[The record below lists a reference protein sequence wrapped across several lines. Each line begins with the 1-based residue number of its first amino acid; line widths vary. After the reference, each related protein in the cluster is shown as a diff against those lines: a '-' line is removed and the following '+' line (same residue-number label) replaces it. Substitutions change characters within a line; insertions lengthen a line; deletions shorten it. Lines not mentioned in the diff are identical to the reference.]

1 MNVEVKKTEDRMQ
14 NTEYRRQKASLA
26 DSVGGVATLVL
37 VCFFFSGLT
46 GLIYEILWTRM
57 IVKVIGCAPFAVS
70 IILTVFM
77 GGLGLGSYIAGRTID
92 RIKEPLKLVRIY
104 GVLELVIGGYGLIL
118 PVLLAGFSQM
128 YGFFYNRL
136 FAHFMAYS
144 FLTFVGCSILLVV
157 PVICMGATLP
167 ILCRFYVTK
176 LSHLGSHAGRLYGLN
191 TIGAAAGALLC
202 GFWLINLLGMYGT
215 LALAV
220 VLNAI
225 IGAVSIRASY
235 RGQGAEDRRPKTEEL
250 KRRTSNIEQGI
261 MNVEVKKTEDR
272 GQKATA
278 ALVIFAVSGFCAMG
292 YEVIWT
298 KLLGL
303 IIGPTTYSFTI
314 VLVTFITCLAL
325 GSMFFGWLA
334 DRVKSPI
341 RLLIYTQMAAGLF
354 ALLVSQILGNSQ
366 FFFAKLIY
374 HFQGNFAV
382 LNILKAGF
390 LFGFILLPTI
400 CLGATFPLVGKI
412 YTESISK
419 VGRSIGFAYAINTVG
434 CVLGSFFAGFVLVP
448 LIGKENGLRVVIGI
462 QLAVALVIA
471 VWLLMAS
478 RQRRLGWV
486 PAGVLALLGLV
497 LCLYFPSW
505 NRAALS
511 FGRYHR
517 LKEISDEIEVTGWL
531 ESLWSGSELLA
542 KQNIGEVV
550 YYGDGIGGFVTVLR
564 TEDVF
569 GNTNYTL
576 VISGKPDAGTG
587 GDMPT
592 QTLSA
597 HFPMMFHSNPKT
609 VMVLGYASGITA
621 GEILCYPVEKL
632 DVLEIS
638 PEVVTASGFF
648 NPWNNDVFSNP
659 KAELIVQ
666 DGRAHLQLTER
677 RYDVIISEPSNPWM
691 AGLAA
696 LFTRDFF
703 ELARDRLNE
712 NGIFAQFFHSYQMDW
727 PTFSMVCRSFA
738 DVFGNN
744 ALVQTD
750 VGDYLL
756 IGFNG
761 REGLVLANAERNL
774 RFAQKSKNVKL
785 PNAKILYRMVKT
797 EDLSSLAGEGPTN
810 TDARP
815 RLEFAAPKTMFI
827 DDAAI
832 VENVR
837 TKGRLRRGTQSVV
850 RQGLR
855 DVDLQ
860 IDFAELVL
868 SVKSPFADMVDISRV
883 TDEQKERF
891 FGLIEGYCAD
901 NKIDYSII
909 EDEQLS
915 RRCRLIQ
922 INAIISKLD
931 TLTNKP
937 LAYYTLGDLYR
948 QDGQLVKAQRCYS
961 EALQFKPEHAELYN
975 DLGVVLHLQGKL
987 DEAVACYDE
996 ALRLKPDYPAA
1007 QNNREKALAQFR
1019 MRSTGGQ

>member
-1 MNVEVKKTEDRMQ
+1 MQKTED
-14 NTEYRRQKASLA
+14 RRQKASLA
-26 DSVGGVATLVL
+26 DSAGGIERLVL
-37 VCFFFSGLT
+37 VCFFLSGLT

-77 GGLGLGSYIAGRTID
+77 GGLGLGSYIAGRRID
-92 RIKEPLKLVRIY
+92 HIKEPLKLVRIY
-104 GVLELVIGGYGLIL
+104 GVLELAIGGYGLIL
-118 PVLLAGFSQM
+118 PILLTGFRPM

-136 FAHFMAYS
+136 FGHFMAYS
-144 FLTFVGCSILLVV
+144 FLTFVGCSILLLI

-202 GFWLINLLGMYGT
+202 GFWLINLLGVYGT

-225 IGAVSIRASY
+225 IGAVSIMASY
-235 RGQGAEDRRPKTEEL
+235 RGHGAEDRGAKE
-250 KRRTSNIEQGI
+250 KNIEYRTRNNECRSKKDRSQG
-261 MNVEVKKTEDR
+261 TEDR
-272 GQKATA
+272 RQKATA
-278 ALVIFAVSGFCAMG
+278 ALLIFAVSGFCAMAS
-292 YEVIWT
+292 EVIWA

-325 GSMFFGWLA
+325 GSILFGWLA

-354 ALLVSQILGNSQ
+354 ALLVSQVLGNSQ

-374 HFQGNFAV
+374 HFQGNFGL

-390 LFGFILLPTI
+390 VFGFIFLPTI

-419 VGRSIGFAYAINTVG
+419 VGRSIGFAYAINTIG
-434 CVLGSFFAGFVLVP
+434 CVLGSFCAGFVLIP
-448 LIGKENGLRVVIGI
+448 LIGKENGLRVVISI
-462 QLAVALVIA
+462 QLTVALIIA
-471 VWLLMAS
+471 VWLLLVNK
-478 RQRRLGWV
+478 QYRLGWV
-486 PAGVLALLGLV
+486 PAGVLAVLGLV
-497 LCLYFPSW
+497 LCSYYPSW
-505 NRAALS
+505 NREALS

-517 LKEISDEIEVTGWL
+517 LKGISDEIKRTGWL
-531 ESLWSGSELLA
+531 ESLWRGSELLA

-550 YYGDGIGGFVTVLR
+550 YYGDGIAGFTTVLQ
-564 TEDVF
+564 TEDAF
-569 GNTNYTL
+569 GNTDYSL
-576 VISGKPDAGTG
+576 VISGKPDASTHK
-587 GDMPT
+587 DMPA
-592 QTLSA
+592 QTLCA
-597 HFPMMFHSNPKT
+597 HFPMMFHPNPKR
-609 VMVLGYASGITA
+609 VMVLGHASGITA
-621 GEILCYPVEKL
+621 GEILCYPIEKL
-632 DVLEIS
+632 DILEIS

-648 NPWNNDVFSNP
+648 KPWNNNVLSNP
-659 KAELIVQ
+659 KAELIIQ
-666 DGRAHLQLTER
+666 DGRAHLQLTDR

-691 AGLAA
+691 AGIAA
-696 LFTRDFF
+696 LFTCEFF
-703 ELARDRLNE
+703 ALAKDKLDDE
-712 NGIFAQFFHSYQMDW
+712 GIFCQWLHSYQMDW
-727 PTFSMVCRSFA
+727 PTFAMICRSFA
-738 DVFGNN
+738 EVYPNN
-744 ALVQTD
+744 TLFQASA
-750 VGDYLL
+750 GDYFLL
-756 IGFNG
+756 GFKG
-761 REGLVLANAERNL
+761 QEGLVLANAERNL
-774 RFAQKSKNVKL
+774 RFAQKSKNVEL
-785 PNAKILYRMVKT
+785 PNAKVLYRMVKT
-797 EDLSSLAGEGPTN
+797 EDLSSLAGEGPVN

-837 TKGRLRRGTQSVV
+837 TKGRLKRGTQRVV

-860 IDFAELVL
+860 IDFAELFL
-868 SVKSPFADMVDISRV
+868 SVKSPFADMVSLAV
-883 TDEQKERF
+883 ATPQQQERF
-891 FGLIEGYCAD
+891 FKVFEGYCAN
-901 NKIDYSII
+901 NKVDYSII
-909 EDEQLS
+909 EDEQLK

-931 TLTNKP
+931 SLTNKA

-948 QDGQLVKAQRCYS
+948 EGGQLVKAQACYS
-961 EALQFKPEHAELYN
+961 EALQFKPDHAELYN
-975 DLGVVLHLQGKL
+975 DLGVVLHYQGKL
-987 DEAVACYDE
+987 DEAVGCYDE
-996 ALRLKPDYPAA
+996 ALRLKPDYPEAR
-1007 QNNREKALAQFR
+1007 NNRGKALAQLR
-1019 MRSTGGQ
+1019 VRSAGGQ